1 MKSER
6 VKSRRKWGRFAV
18 IVALLSGMVLVLSGT
33 SSALSDEEMAD
44 EVLLAVLRDRGIEL
58 DDGPLRVRLD
68 SEIRE
73 AIRIGAVL
81 WDTLNELGFRWNES
95 FPEGSTPSPDSFPG
109 ETLRERLRER
119 FEEQLRIWSVVA
131 PEWREAFEQLRERVR
146 ECRETNDEKC
156 WLDLRLR
163 LQFEHAQRFQEMFE
177 NRYQEMR
184 ENGGPVSDLAE
195 MERLR
200 ERTEERIRSMIEN
213 GERSG
218 IGDSGVA
225 PGDLEQLRE
234 QLRDQS
240 QVHLSI
246 PTSSTTTTSPTTSNP
261 DTSAGGPG
269 STMGDDQSGQG
280 GN

>member
-1 MKSER
+1 MTKQR
-6 VKSRRKWGRFAV
+6 VRSRRRWGRFAV

-33 SSALSDEEMAD
+33 SSALTDEEMAD
-44 EVLLAVLRDRGIEL
+44 EVAVAVLRERGVEL
-58 DDGPLRVRLD
+58 DDGPLRDRLD
-68 SEIRE
+68 AEIRE

-95 FPEGSTPSPDSFPG
+95 FLEGSTPPPDSFPG
-109 ETLRERLRER
+109 EALRERLRER
-119 FEEQLRIWSVVA
+119 LEKQLRIWSVVA

-146 ECRETNDEKC
+146 ECRENNDEEC
-156 WLDLRLR
+156 WRELRLR

-213 GERSG
+213 GEQSG
-218 IGDSGVA
+218 LGGSGAA
-225 PGDLEQLRE
+225 PGDLEQLRDR
-234 QLRDQS
+234 LRDQAQIHVS
-240 QVHLSI
+240 T
-246 PTSSTTTTSPTTSNP
+246 PTTSTSTTSPTTSSP

-269 STMGDDQSGQG
+269 STMGEGQSGQG